1 MSAGKR
7 VQQFVRAVTQR
18 MSETDYDFVR
28 THLPKEALPLFLAMH
43 PADQVHVRNVA
54 HTAMK
59 MAEERGLA
67 AEQQDFLLRCALLH
81 DVGRVKG
88 DLNIMGKVMA
98 VLMTHYLPK
107 LSAAWQ
113 KRADPVGHALY
124 VYRHHPAIGA
134 EKLKAIGLT
143 QEAAVI
149 AHHHEKEQAGDSEV
163 LKILRAAD
171 EQN

>member
-1 MSAGKR
+1 MSAYKR
-7 VQQFVRAVTQR
+7 VRQFVRAVTQR
-18 MSETDYDFVR
+18 MTSEDYDFVR
-28 THLPKEALPLFLAMH
+28 HHLPENALPLFFAMH

-54 HTAMK
+54 FTALK

-67 AEQQDFLLRCALLH
+67 AEQKEFLLRCALLH

-113 KRADPVGHALY
+113 KKQDPIGHALY

-134 EKLKAIGLT
+134 EKLKAIGLM

-149 AHHHEKEQAGDSEV
+149 AHHHERERAGDSEV